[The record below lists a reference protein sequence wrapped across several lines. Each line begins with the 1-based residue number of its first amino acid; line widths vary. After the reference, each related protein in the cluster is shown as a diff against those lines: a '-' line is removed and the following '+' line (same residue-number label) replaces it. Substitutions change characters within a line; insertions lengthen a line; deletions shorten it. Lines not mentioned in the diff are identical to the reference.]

1 MGNCKSKK
9 TKENISEDLIVER
22 SNDKYINCVK
32 GHLYINGER
41 CSNIEMYLY
50 EDYLYIKRYKYSIK
64 ISYYDIRDWSNDLTL
79 DIFTFTVKKERKL
92 ITYSIDIYENENGK
106 NISKEL
112 EDIIMEHIKHLKNVG
127 AKI

>member
-9 TKENISEDLIVER
+9 SKENISEDLIVER

-50 EDYLYIKRYKYSIK
+50 EDYLYIKRYNYSIK

>member
-1 MGNCKSKK
+1 MGSCTSKK
-9 TKENISEDLIVER
+9 SKENISEDLIVER
-22 SNDKYINCVK
+22 SNDKYINCIK

-50 EDYLYIKRYKYSIK
+50 EDYLYIKRNRYSIK
-64 ISYYDIRDWSNDLTL
+64 ISYYDIRDWSYNIKTDMITL
-79 DIFTFTVKKERKL
+79 RVKKERK
-92 ITYSIDIYENENGK
+92 IIIYSIYIYKNENET

-112 EDIIMEHIKHLKNVG
+112 GYIINEHIQHLKNIG